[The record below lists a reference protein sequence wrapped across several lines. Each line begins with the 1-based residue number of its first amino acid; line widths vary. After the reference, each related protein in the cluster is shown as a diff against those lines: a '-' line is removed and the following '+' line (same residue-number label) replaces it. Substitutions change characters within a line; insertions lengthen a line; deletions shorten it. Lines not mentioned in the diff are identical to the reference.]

1 MPHFTDETKTNRYV
15 WWYKTGLLNMFHI
28 RKIGKVQNV
37 AKGNQ
42 QQAKREEK
50 EAKARRGPK
59 REPKKRERSEK
70 GGKKDPKESKS

>member
-1 MPHFTDETKTNRYV
+1 
-15 WWYKTGLLNMFHI
+15 MFHI
-28 RKIGKVQNV
+28 RKIGEVQNVAKVKKKRTKVVSEGIEKV